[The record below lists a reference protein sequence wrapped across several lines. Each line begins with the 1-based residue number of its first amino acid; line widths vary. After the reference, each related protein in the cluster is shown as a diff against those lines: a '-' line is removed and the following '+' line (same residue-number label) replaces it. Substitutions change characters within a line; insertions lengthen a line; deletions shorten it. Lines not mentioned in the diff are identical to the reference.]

1 MTTKALES
9 EFMKLVEQDTEVAM
23 AFITGAF
30 VGLMT
35 EMVRRHGGDSSLDI
49 KIDGAGNRDITIH
62 AVKPD
67 QQHSQAPA

>member
-1 MTTKALES
+1 MANKKLES
-9 EFMKLVEQDTEVAM
+9 EFLAFVEKDQEAAM

-35 EMVRRHGGDSSLDI
+35 EVVRRHGGDANLEI

-62 AVKPD
+62 PTKLA
-67 QQHSQAPA
+67 QQPSQAAA